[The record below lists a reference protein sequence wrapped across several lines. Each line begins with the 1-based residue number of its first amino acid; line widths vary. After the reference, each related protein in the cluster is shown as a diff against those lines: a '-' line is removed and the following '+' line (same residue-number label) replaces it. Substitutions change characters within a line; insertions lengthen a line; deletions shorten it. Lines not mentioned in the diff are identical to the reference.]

1 MTEKLRDED
10 RRVVVSSP
18 RALMKAVKSQMEQF
32 KSRSGCTNEG
42 RYRLLLLLAELHTE
56 LR

>member
-10 RRVVVSSP
+10 HGVVVSSP

-32 KSRSGCTNEG
+32 KSRSGTNEG